1 METSNNNSWLQLD
14 PTESISDV
22 LTFDQFVMFEG
33 VLSIARAV
41 ISLFGIFGNTINI
54 MTFISMGIK
63 DGFSLSMTLLAVI
76 ELSHVIVIFMRS
88 VIFGFFIIEYSTQF
102 ITWFPVEP
110 FGLYFYIGHAARL
123 LYSMTVLMTAFLSFA
138 RCMCVSRPLHFKS
151 MFTVSKAIL
160 VISLFSTISV
170 GSYIPLIMTMT
181 LTLQFDPRVNSTRFV
196 FWVAPGR
203 EQARVWT
210 WIVRNATLP
219 LSTLVVIVCCVFHM
233 SKHFLISYRFRHQQ
247 QSLNLTDLSPDKNT
261 LATDLNDHSPDKNTL
276 ATDLTDHPP
285 DKNTLATDLTDH
297 SPERNTLATDLN
309 DHSPD
314 RNTLATDAKKAT
326 KLVVK
331 ERRVIQQMVVM
342 SVVVIACDVPEIVIS
357 LTSILVPSFGLL
369 KPLNNIYLVV
379 IGVNHMFQVVNSSVN
394 VALYWTYST
403 RYRAH
408 CRLAQRSAL
417 SA

>member
-1 METSNNNSWLQLD
+1 METSNNNSWLQLYT
-14 PTESISDV
+14 TESISDV

-41 ISLFGIFGNTINI
+41 ISICGIFGNAINI

-63 DGFSLSMTLLAVI
+63 DGFSLSMTLLAGI
-76 ELSHVIVIFMRS
+76 ELFHVIVIFMRS

-151 MFTVSKAIL
+151 MFTVSNSIW

-181 LTLQFDPRVNSTRFV
+181 FTLQFDPRVNSTRFI

-219 LSTLVVIVCCVFHM
+219 ISTLVVIVCCVFHM
-233 SKHFLISYRFRHQQ
+233 SKHLLISYRFRLQQ
-247 QSLNLTDLSPDKNT
+247 QSLNLTD
-261 LATDLNDHSPDKNTL
+261 HSPD
-276 ATDLTDHPP
+276 
-285 DKNTLATDLTDH
+285 
-297 SPERNTLATDLN
+297 RNTLATNLN

-314 RNTLATDAKKAT
+314 RNTLAFDAKKTT
-326 KLVVK
+326 KLAVK
-331 ERRVIQQMVVM
+331 ERRVIQQMVIM

-357 LTSILVPSFGLL
+357 FTSILVPSFGLL

-394 VALYWTYST
+394 VAIYWKYSS

-408 CRLAQRSAL
+408 CCLAQRSAL